1 MIQYKTCYQRKGKT
15 EYVTKW
21 NTYYVW
27 FSRIR
32 CLFFVFV
39 FGGGGGE
46 DRARQTGP
54 NRLEKPNQT
63 DRTELIEW
71 NLFFFLPFVLCSS
84 AFNVIYPSNVL
95 SPTLQRRPTFH
106 SGIPNYFVNCPGWW
120 QPAESAPETGNLNV
134 SYPGSLNIYYYVFW
148 FWVGCLLACLF
159 LLIILKFV
167 ILFQGNLWPA
177 LQIHVSV
184 YIVWVLIPYV
194 ERLLLSHY
202 ILVHAFA
209 NYVLRVSMCMSL
221 CLIF

>member
-63 DRTELIEW
+63 DRTELIER
-71 NLFFFLPFVLCSS
+71 NLFFFSFLSFFVRLRLM
-84 AFNVIYPSNVL
+84 FFIHLTFY
-95 SPTLQRRPTFH
+95 LQRYR
-106 SGIPNYFVNCPGWW
+106 GG
-120 QPAESAPETGNLNV
+120 QPSILASPIISLIARVGGN
-134 SYPGSLNIYYYVFW
+134 P
-148 FWVGCLLACLF
+148 
-159 LLIILKFV
+159 LK
-167 ILFQGNLWPA
+167 A
-177 LQIHVSV
+177 LQK
-184 YIVWVLIPYV
+184 PA
-194 ERLLLSHY
+194 
-202 ILVHAFA
+202 ILTFPTQV
-209 NYVLRVSMCMSL
+209 V
-221 CLIF
+221 